1 MRRGEAGQKRQTR
14 QRLCCLW
21 RLKRCMARANG
32 SVYTMSEAA
41 WEATMADVSLSD
53 VKSLPVV
60 MRARCKDYVACTESA
75 VGRRVRR
82 GEPCRS
88 IHLIEHNR
96 MCLPVASTNTHV
108 ESVCKRLT
116 VQAKAM
122 EVYAPVGVTVS
133 KGLHV
138 QLECPFQNWLDCTG
152 MDGRG
157 VPRPKGTIQVD
168 NRNLCTHMDTS
179 CLS

>member
-1 MRRGEAGQKRQTR
+1 
-14 QRLCCLW
+14 
-21 RLKRCMARANG
+21 MARAKG

-53 VKSLPVV
+53 VKSLPLV

-75 VGRRVRR
+75 VERRVHR

-88 IHLIEHNR
+88 IHLVEHNR
-96 MCLPVASTNTHV
+96 MCLPVASTHTHV

-122 EVYAPVGVTVS
+122 EAYAPVGVTVT

-157 VPRPKGTIQVD
+157 VPRPKVTIQVE
-168 NRNLCTHMDTS
+168 NRNLCTHMNTS